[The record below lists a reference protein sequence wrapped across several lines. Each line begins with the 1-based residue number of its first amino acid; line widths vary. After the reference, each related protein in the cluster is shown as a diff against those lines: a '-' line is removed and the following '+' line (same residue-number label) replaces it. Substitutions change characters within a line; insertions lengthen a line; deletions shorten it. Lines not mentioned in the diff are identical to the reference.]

1 MISLHE
7 LSIRLGTRLLI
18 DNANCIFHKGQ
29 KIGVTGN
36 NGTGKSTLFAL
47 IKGEVEA
54 DSGDLTMPPHQTIAE
69 VRQET
74 PSTSSSALDYCLEG
88 DKELNQITQAIAQA
102 EAQND
107 GDKLAQLH
115 EQLAGIDG
123 HSANSRASK
132 LLKGL
137 GFADSEMANPVSSF
151 SGGWRMRLNLSQALM
166 CRSDILL
173 LDEPTNHLDLHAV
186 VWLQQWLNR
195 YPGTLLLIS
204 HDRDFL
210 DDCIDTIAHIEQK
223 QIRIYSGNYSS
234 FEKQRQQ
241 HIEQQQAAWQQQQ
254 REIAH
259 MESFVTRFK
268 AKATKAKQ
276 AQSRVKALE
285 RMERIEPI
293 VNQHSYSFA
302 FTNREKMPHNLLRL
316 DDVNFAYPEQQPI
329 LEDTHIQL
337 TSGDRIGLIG
347 ANGAGKSTLIQI
359 LAGSLK
365 PTTGDYELTKD
376 VNIGYFSQH
385 QLDQLIADESPLQH
399 MTTLDNTARE
409 VVLRKHLGSFG
420 FRDARVNEPVKHFS
434 GGEKSRL
441 ALALLVYQKPD
452 ILLLDEPTNHLDM
465 SMRDALAQAL
475 KSFSGAL
482 VIVSHDSHML
492 KQVTQELFLVADK
505 RVSHYKASVKKYIS
519 QLKSDTVPT
528 HQTETTNAA
537 TNTTENTA
545 NQSTRKNLNKAP
557 NKSPDKT
564 TGKPTEKSHQLRK
577 KSKRFESKI
586 NKLNEQ
592 KNQLEQQ
599 LADPQ
604 LYSSDSHKDTI
615 IDLQLNKKR
624 LIEEIEQT
632 EQSWLV
638 IQTQLEQS

>member
-1 MISLHE
+1 MISLQE
-7 LSIRLGTRLLI
+7 VSIRLGTRLLI

-36 NGTGKSTLFAL
+36 NGTGKSTLFGL

-54 DSGDLTMPPHQTIAE
+54 DNGELSMPPHQVIAE

-74 PSTSSSALDYCLEG
+74 PSDDSSALDYCLEG
-88 DKELNQITQAIAQA
+88 DKELSHTLKALAQA
-102 EAQND
+102 EANND
-107 GDKLAQLH
+107 GEALVQLH
-115 EQLAGIDG
+115 EKLAGIDG

-137 GFADSEMANPVSSF
+137 GFADSEMINPVNSF

-186 VWLQQWLNR
+186 VWLQQWLKH
-195 YPGTLLLIS
+195 YTGTLLLIS

-234 FEKQRQQ
+234 FEKQRLQ

-293 VNQHSYSFA
+293 VSQHSYSFA
-302 FTNREKMPHNLLRL
+302 FTNREKMPYNLLRL
-316 DDVNFAYPEQQPI
+316 DDVNFAYPDQEPI
-329 LEDTHIQL
+329 LEGIHMQL

-347 ANGAGKSTLIQI
+347 ANGSGKSTLIQI
-359 LAGSLK
+359 LAGSLQ
-365 PTTGDYELTKD
+365 PGTGDYELTKD

-385 QLDQLIADESPLQH
+385 QLDQLMADESPLQH
-399 MTTLDNTARE
+399 MIALNNTERE
-409 VVLRKHLGSFG
+409 LVFRKHLGSFG

-441 ALALLVYQKPD
+441 ALALLVYKKPD

-465 SMRDALAQAL
+465 SMRDALAKAL
-475 KSFSGAL
+475 KNFSGAL

-505 RVSHYKASVKKYIS
+505 RISKYTSSLKKYIS
-519 QLKSDTVPT
+519 QLKNDTTPT
-528 HQTETTNAA
+528 HHTATAETAENPTTNSSSSPS
-537 TNTTENTA
+537 TTA
-545 NQSTRKNLNKAP
+545 HIAKQP
-557 NKSPDKT
+557 T
-564 TGKPTEKSHQLRK
+564 TKKSHELRK
-577 KSKRFESKI
+577 KSKRFESKL

-592 KNQLEQQ
+592 KTQLEQQ

-604 LYSSDSHKDTI
+604 LYTSDSHTDTVI
-615 IDLQLNKKR
+615 ELQIDKQR
-624 LIEEIEQT
+624 LLERIEQT
-632 EQSWLV
+632 EESWLAL
-638 IQTQLEQS
+638 QAQLENN

>member
-1 MISLHE
+1 MISLQE

-29 KIGVTGN
+29 RIGVTGN

-47 IKGEVEA
+47 IKGEIEA
-54 DSGDLTMPPHQTIAE
+54 DNGHLSMPPHQTIAE
-69 VRQET
+69 VKQET
-74 PSTSSSALDYCLEG
+74 PANDNSAIEYCLEG
-88 DKELNQITQAIAQA
+88 DKELSQTLKALAQA
-102 EAQND
+102 EAENN
-107 GDKLAQLH
+107 GEKLVQLH
-115 EQLAGIDG
+115 ETLAAIDG

-137 GFADSEMANPVSSF
+137 GFSDSEMTNPVSSF

-186 VWLQQWLNR
+186 VWLQQWLKR

-210 DDCIDTIAHIEQK
+210 DDCVDTIAHIEQK

-241 HIEQQQAAWQQQQ
+241 HIEQQQAAFQQQQ

-276 AQSRVKALE
+276 AQSRVKALQ

-293 VNQHSYSFA
+293 TSQHSYTFA

-316 DDVNFAYPEQQPI
+316 DEVSLAYEGKEPI
-329 LEDTHIQL
+329 LENIHIQL

-359 LAGSLK
+359 LAGSLT
-365 PTTGDYELTKD
+365 PNSGHYELTKD
-376 VNIGYFSQH
+376 VRLGYFSQH
-385 QLDQLIADESPLQH
+385 QLDQLIAGDSPLQH
-399 MTTLDNTARE
+399 MATLDKTAQE
-409 VVLRKHLGSFG
+409 LVLRKHLGSFG
-420 FRDARVNEPVKHFS
+420 FRDDRVNEPVKHFS

-441 ALALLVYQKPD
+441 ALALLVYKKPD

-465 SMRDALAQAL
+465 SMRDALAKAL
-475 KSFSGAL
+475 KSFTGAL

-492 KQVTQELFLVADK
+492 KQVTNDLILVADK
-505 RVSHYKASVKKYIS
+505 RISHYPASLQKYIS
-519 QLKSDTVPT
+519 QLKSDTTPS
-528 HQTETTNAA
+528 HQTEATSTSNNENAASTNA
-537 TNTTENTA
+537 
-545 NQSTRKNLNKAP
+545 
-557 NKSPDKT
+557 
-564 TGKPTEKSHQLRK
+564 KPKKPKVNVYELRK
-577 KSKRFESKI
+577 QGKRFENKI
-586 NKLNEQ
+586 NQLNKQ
-592 KNQLEQQ
+592 KNKIDQQ

-615 IDLQLNKKR
+615 IELQLDKQR
-624 LIEEIEQT
+624 LMESIEHNEEA
-632 EQSWLV
+632 WLT
-638 IQTQLEQS
+638 IQTQLEEST